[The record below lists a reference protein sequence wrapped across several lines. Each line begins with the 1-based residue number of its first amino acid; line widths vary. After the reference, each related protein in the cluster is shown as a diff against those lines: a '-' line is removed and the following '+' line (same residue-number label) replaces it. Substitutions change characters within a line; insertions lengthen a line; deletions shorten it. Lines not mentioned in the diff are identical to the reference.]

1 MTKLLE
7 NAKNTTGI
15 ISSAVY
21 DDLPIRYK
29 KLFKI
34 NKMLHGYA
42 DNYKLID
49 MTPTT
54 PAPTPAP
61 TTPVQTPA
69 PTSTTPAPTP
79 APAQLINLIQH
90 YLKGKTDNGYQFTYT
105 NIANKYFQARNRDE
119 FNAYNLGRP
128 DIFGD
133 LFYSNGDKLIPN

>member
-1 MTKLLE
+1 LTKLLE

-69 PTSTTPAPTP
+69 PT
-79 APAQLINLIQH
+79 
-90 YLKGKTDNGYQFTYT
+90 
-105 NIANKYFQARNRDE
+105 
-119 FNAYNLGRP
+119 
-128 DIFGD
+128 
-133 LFYSNGDKLIPN
+133 